1 MHIDYARIRSIA
13 LTIYAEI
20 IGGPPQT
27 EAEPA
32 YPDAP
37 EMGSDAPEMAVEAVS
52 PSRPQTTTAPAPT
65 RPQRPPPKSSEAKWK
80 QLNQAR
86 YNTDGTEVYS
96 GDDVVNYIATYYEER
111 GPRDLVDAE
120 IDQVIEALIAG
131 QVKAAKVVNDT
142 AIF

>member
-1 MHIDYARIRSIA
+1 M
-13 LTIYAEI
+13 
-20 IGGPPQT
+20 
-27 EAEPA
+27 
-32 YPDAP
+32 
-37 EMGSDAPEMAVEAVS
+37 
-52 PSRPQTTTAPAPT
+52 
-65 RPQRPPPKSSEAKWK
+65 
-80 QLNQAR
+80 NQAR